1 MPGIDLR
8 FRVEASAGAARAAT
22 FTTPH
27 GDVETPAFMPVGTRA
42 SVKGLTNAHLEAIDP
57 EVVLANTYHLH
68 LRPGEAL
75 IRELGGL
82 HRFAGW
88 NRPLLTDSGG
98 FQVFSLGELVAID
111 DDGVTVKSHLDGEP
125 IRLGPREATRIQEA
139 LGADVAMAFDQCCR
153 LPATPIEVAAAV
165 ERTARWAEACVHAR
179 TRDDQ
184 AMFGIVQG
192 GVDESLRRRSAAQIT
207 ALPFEGFAIGGL
219 SVGEGPAAMRST
231 LAVTT
236 PLLPADRPR
245 YLMGVGVPLDLVD
258 AIALGIDL
266 FDCVIPTRNGRR
278 GHLFTR
284 DGVVRIGRREFE
296 RDEGPLD
303 PECACETCRGYSRA
317 YLHHLAA
324 VGEHTS
330 GVLGSLHNVHFLVDW
345 VRRLRAA
352 LLAGT
357 FAEVAAGMRDRYQV
371 GEARAEALRLED
383 PEGRLGSKRRAA
395 ERAARRPDRPT
406 GPKPGSRDV
415 LPSPPSPPS
424 PPTSPAPPPA

>member
-8 FRVEASAGAARAAT
+8 FRVEARAGAARAGV
-22 FTTPH
+22 FSTPH

-42 SVKGLTNAHLEAIDP
+42 SVKGLTNAHLDAIDP

-88 NRPLLTDSGG
+88 DRPLLTDSGG
-98 FQVFSLGELVAID
+98 FQVFSLGELVAVD

-139 LGADVAMAFDQCCR
+139 LGADVVMAFDQCCR
-153 LPATPIEVAAAV
+153 LPATP
-165 ERTARWAEACVHAR
+165 
-179 TRDDQ
+179 
-184 AMFGIVQG
+184 
-192 GVDESLRRRSAAQIT
+192 RRRSRRPSSAPRAGRTPACARARGTTRRCSASCRAASTRSSGAARAAQIT

-236 PLLPADRPR
+236 PLLPDDRPR
-245 YLMGVGVPLDLVD
+245 YLMGVGAPLDLVD
-258 AIALGIDL
+258 AVALGVDL

-317 YLHHLAA
+317 YLHHLSA

-330 GVLGSLHNVHFLVDW
+330 AVLGSLHNVHFLVDW

-352 LLAGT
+352 LRDGT
-357 FAEVAAGMRDRYQV
+357 FAEVAAAMADRYRV

-383 PEGRLGSKRRAA
+383 PEGRLGSRRRAA
-395 ERAARRPDRPT
+395 ERAARRPADRGAST
-406 GPKPGSRDV
+406 
-415 LPSPPSPPS
+415 PPPPPP
-424 PPTSPAPPPA
+424 PPTSPTLPPA

>member
-1 MPGIDLR
+1 VPGIDLR
-8 FRVEASAGAARAAT
+8 FRVETRAGAARAGV
-22 FTTPH
+22 FSTPH

-42 SVKGLTNAHLEAIDP
+42 SVKGLTNAHLAAIDP

-88 NRPLLTDSGG
+88 DRPLLTDSGG
-98 FQVFSLGELVAID
+98 FQVFSLGELVSVD

-139 LGADVAMAFDQCCR
+139 LGADVMMAFDQCCK
-153 LPATPIEVAAAV
+153 LPASPAEVEAAV
-165 ERTARWAEACVHAR
+165 ERTARWADACVRAR

-192 GVDESLRRRSAAQIT
+192 GVDEALRRRSAAQIT

-236 PLLPADRPR
+236 PLLPPDRPR
-245 YLMGVGVPLDLVD
+245 YLMGVGAPLDLVD
-258 AIALGIDL
+258 AVALGIDL

-296 RDEGPLD
+296 LDDGPLD
-303 PECACETCRGYSRA
+303 PECSCETCRGYSRA

-330 GVLGSLHNVHFLVDW
+330 AVLGSLHNVHFLVDW

-352 LLAGT
+352 LRDGT
-357 FAEVAAGMRDRYQV
+357 FAEVAAAMSDRYRI

-395 ERAARRPDRPT
+395 ERAARRPADR
-406 GPKPGSRDV
+406 GASA
-415 LPSPPSPPS
+415 PPPPPP
-424 PPTSPAPPPA
+424 PPTSPTPPPA